1 MFTSLFRDNPL
12 NLTIQAIPTEVVKLP
27 KFSVSYMRPYL
38 FKDGKK
44 YYLPES
50 ILEGGEHEDANMGT
64 LLYQNEIMLA
74 DFTIGST
81 TVDGAKKGF
90 HLLENLPDG
99 TIASVNVGDSI
110 KSYRSN

>member
-1 MFTSLFRDNPL
+1 
-12 NLTIQAIPTEVVKLP
+12 
-27 KFSVSYMRPYL
+27 MRPYL

-50 ILEGGEHEDANMGT
+50 ILEGGENEGSNMGT
-64 LLYQNEIMLA
+64 LLFQDEIMLA
-74 DFTIGST
+74 DFAINGT

-99 TIASVNVGDSI
+99 TVASVNVGDSI